1 MNGTAY
7 PNAQLLRPLNLE
19 LEKLLLRK
27 GEQTLSL
34 THQLGRVVE
43 LLRLLDDSLD
53 FRSVQ

>member
-1 MNGTAY
+1 MNGAAY

-34 THQLGRVVE
+34 THRLGRVVE

>member
-1 MNGTAY
+1 MNGTAHL
-7 PNAQLLRPLNLE
+7 NAQLLRPLNLE
-19 LEKLLLRK
+19 LEKLLLRE

-34 THQLGRVVE
+34 THRLGRVVE

>member
-7 PNAQLLRPLNLE
+7 PNAQLLRPLKLE

-27 GEQTLSL
+27 GKQTLSL
-34 THQLGRVVE
+34 THRLGRVVE